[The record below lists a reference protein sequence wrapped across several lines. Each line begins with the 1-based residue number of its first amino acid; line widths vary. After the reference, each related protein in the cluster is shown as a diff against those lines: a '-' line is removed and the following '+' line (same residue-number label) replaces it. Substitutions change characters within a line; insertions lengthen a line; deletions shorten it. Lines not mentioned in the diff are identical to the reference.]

1 MADWMVRPPGDK
13 PIGPVPTDWVVRAL
27 QGGQLLPSALACR
40 GGTQE
45 WRRLSE
51 LPEFAGYGFDDAA
64 THVTNPPWVAPSSA
78 ASRPAYPQGLG
89 LPAPGPRPLAAG
101 QLAYGEVDD
110 EAETRIAPPP
120 SEAADFPVDD
130 ETMTRVAGGNRPVE
144 APAPRAGVLPTLP
157 MPATPDFSAT
167 RADPP
172 RQRPAAGAPAAAVAR
187 SRDDAIPPTVP
198 FIHAGSF
205 PPPGATQPPLQQGA
219 HPPTHGYPPQPWP
232 GAPPPPYGA
241 PYPPPAHYPPDPS
254 GDQGLKKLVG
264 LIVFLAVALA
274 IVLILL
280 LIRR

>member
-51 LPEFAGYGFDDAA
+51 LPEFAGFGFDDAA

-172 RQRPAAGAPAAAVAR
+172 RQRPAAGAPAAAAAR

-205 PPPGATQPPLQQGA
+205 PPPGAAQVPLQQA
-219 HPPTHGYPPQPWP
+219 APPTHGYPPQPWP
-232 GAPPPPYGA
+232 GAPPPPYGP